1 MTEFRL
7 VIDAGV
13 VLSSA
18 LFSHSVPATLVDWAL
33 ANGRVL
39 ISNETMAE
47 LSTVFHREKF
57 DRYSPREARLDY
69 LWVYSRQVHQVEIQ
83 TRTNACRDPK
93 DNIYLDVAINGQAT
107 HLITGDND
115 LLVLNPFQ
123 GIKIL
128 KPAAFLESVH
138 AR

>member
-1 MTEFRL
+1 MSEFRL
-7 VIDAGV
+7 VIDTN
-13 VLSSA
+13 VLLSAA
-18 LFSHSVPATLVDWAL
+18 LFSPSVPIALVKWAVV
-33 ANGRVL
+33 NGTIL
-39 ISNETMAE
+39 ISAETMAE
-47 LSTVFHREKF
+47 LSMVFLRSKF
-57 DRYSPREARLDY
+57 DRYATKDARMEFFGGF
-69 LWVYSRQVHQVEIQ
+69 SKQAHQVKIQ

-128 KPAAFLESVH
+128 KPAAFLDSINAH
-138 AR
+138 

>member
-1 MTEFRL
+1 MEFF
-7 VIDAGV
+7 GG
-13 VLSSA
+13 
-18 LFSHSVPATLVDWAL
+18 FSKQAHEV
-33 ANGRVL
+33 
-39 ISNETMAE
+39 
-47 LSTVFHREKF
+47 K
-57 DRYSPREARLDY
+57 
-69 LWVYSRQVHQVEIQ
+69 IQ

-128 KPAAFLESVH
+128 KPAAFLDSINAH
-138 AR
+138 